1 MTLFSKFE
9 ALAAVGAELAQHGT
23 SPVGVPMRRVLS
35 PTRAE
40 VDGREVILAGTNN
53 YLGMTMDRDCIDAGH
68 EALEN
73 EGTGTTG
80 SRMANGTYDS
90 HLALERE
97 IADLYGMPQAIVF
110 TTGYQANLGTIATLA
125 GPDDVL
131 IIDADSHASIYD
143 AAKLSAARVFRFRHN
158 DAENLDKRLGRLGDE
173 ARQCLVV
180 VEGIYSM
187 LGDQAP
193 LKDMVAVTKEHGAAL
208 LVDEAHSLGVLG
220 HRGCGLAEEL
230 ELLDQVDFITGT
242 FSKSVGTVGGF
253 CVSPH
258 PELAWVRNAMRA
270 YIFTASASPANIA
283 SSRVALRKLRDGVDR
298 RDRLWTNARRL
309 YAALG
314 DMGLKVG
321 PQASP
326 IVAVMMESRED
337 TLNAWHTLLD
347 NGVYVNLV
355 VPPAA
360 NLNLLRCSV
369 SAAHTPKDIDTIIE
383 AYGVVAGNLQAARE
397 AAGAAGQA
405 CAPS

>member
-1 MTLFSKFE
+1 MTLVSKFE
-9 ALAAVGAELAQHGT
+9 ALAAVGAELAQQGT

-53 YLGMTMDRDCIDAGH
+53 YLGMTMDRDSIEAGH
-68 EALEN
+68 QALES

-125 GPDDVL
+125 GPDDIL

-173 ARQCLVV
+173 AQQCLVV

-193 LKDMVAVTKEHGAAL
+193 LADILAVTKKHGAAL
-208 LVDEAHSLGVLG
+208 LVDEAHSLGVMG

-230 ELLDQVDFITGT
+230 GLLDQVDFITGT

-283 SSRVALRKLRDGVDR
+283 SSRVALRKLREGTDLR
-298 RDRLWTNARRL
+298 ERLWTNARRL
-309 YAALG
+309 YQALG

-369 SAAHTPKDIDTIIE
+369 SAAHTPADIDRIIE
-383 AYGVVAGNLQAARE
+383 AYGVVAANLQAGQQ
-397 AAGAAGQA
+397 AAAADQA
-405 CAPS
+405 CAPR

>member
-1 MTLFSKFE
+1 MSLFTKFE

-53 YLGMTMDRDCIDAGH
+53 YLGMTMDPDCIAAGH
-68 EALEN
+68 RALDN

-125 GPDDVL
+125 GPDDIL

-173 ARQCLVV
+173 AQQCLVV

-193 LKDMVAVTKEHGAAL
+193 LADILAVTKKHGASL

-230 ELLDQVDFITGT
+230 GLLDQVDFITGT

-258 PELAWVRNAMRA
+258 PQLAWLRNAMRA

-283 SSRVALRKLRDGVDR
+283 SSRVALRKLRDETER
-298 RDRLWTNARRL
+298 RDRLWANARRL
-309 YAALG
+309 YSALG
-314 DMGLKVG
+314 GMGLKVG

-326 IVAVMMESRED
+326 IVAVMMESREA
-337 TLNAWHTLLD
+337 TLNSWRTLLD

-369 SAAHTPKDIDTIIE
+369 SAAHTPEDIDQIIA
-383 AYGVVAGNLQAARE
+383 AYAVVAENLQAAQVID
-397 AAGAAGQA
+397 AADQA
-405 CAPS
+405 CAPG

>member
-1 MTLFSKFE
+1 MSLFSKFE

-53 YLGMTMDRDCIDAGH
+53 YLGMTMDRDCIEAGH
-68 EALEN
+68 QALET

-110 TTGYQANLGTIATLA
+110 TTGYQANLGTIATIA
-125 GPDDVL
+125 GPDDIL

-173 ARQCLVV
+173 AQRCLVV

-193 LKDMVAVTKEHGAAL
+193 LGEILAVTKKHGASL

-230 ELLDQVDFITGT
+230 GLLDQVDFITGT

-258 PELAWVRNAMRA
+258 AELAWMRNAMRA

-283 SSRVALRKLRDGVDR
+283 SSRVALRKLRDETER

-309 YAALG
+309 YKALG

-326 IVAVMMESRED
+326 IVAVMMESREE

-369 SAAHTPKDIDTIIE
+369 SAAHTPEDIDRIIAGYE
-383 AYGVVAGNLQAARE
+383 VVAANLQAAQE
-397 AAGAAGQA
+397 TGAAEQA
-405 CAPS
+405 CAPR

>member
-1 MTLFSKFE
+1 MSLFSKFE
-9 ALAAVGAELAQHGT
+9 SLAAVGAELAQHGT

-97 IADLYGMPQAIVF
+97 IADMYDMPQAIVF

-125 GPDDVL
+125 GPDDIL

-173 ARQCLVV
+173 AQQCLVV

-193 LKDMVAVTKEHGAAL
+193 LADMVKVTKKHGAAL

-230 ELLDQVDFITGT
+230 GLLDQVDFITGT

-270 YIFTASASPANIA
+270 YIFTASASPSNIA
-283 SSRVALRKLRDGVDR
+283 SSRVALRKLREGTDR
-298 RDRLWTNARRL
+298 RDRLWTNAKRL
-309 YAALG
+309 YTALG

-369 SAAHTPKDIDTIIE
+369 SAAHTPDDIDKIIA
-383 AYGVVAGNLQAARE
+383 AYGIVAANLQDSRE
-397 AAGAAGQA
+397 ASAAGQA

>member
-1 MTLFSKFE
+1 MNLFSKFE

-53 YLGMTMDRDCIDAGH
+53 YLGMTMDPDCIAAGH
-68 EALEN
+68 RALDT

-125 GPDDVL
+125 GPEDIL
-131 IIDADSHASIYD
+131 LIDADSHASIYD

-173 ARQCLVV
+173 AEKCLVV

-193 LKDMVAVTKEHGAAL
+193 LAEILAVTKKHSASL

-230 ELLDQVDFITGT
+230 GLLDQVDFITGT

-258 PELAWVRNAMRA
+258 PQLAWLRNAMRA

-283 SSRVALRKLRDGVDR
+283 SSRVALRKLRDETDR

-309 YAALG
+309 YKALG
-314 DMGLKVG
+314 GMGLKVG

-369 SAAHTPKDIDTIIE
+369 SAAHTPEDIDQIIAGYE
-383 AYGVVAGNLQAARE
+383 VVARNLQAARE
-397 AAGAAGQA
+397 IRAADQA

>member
-1 MTLFSKFE
+1 MSLFTKFE

-53 YLGMTMDRDCIDAGH
+53 YLGMTMDPDCIAAGH
-68 EALEN
+68 RALDN

-125 GPDDVL
+125 GPDDIL

-173 ARQCLVV
+173 AQQCLVV

-193 LKDMVAVTKEHGAAL
+193 LADILAVTKKYGASL

-230 ELLDQVDFITGT
+230 GLLDQVDFITGT

-258 PELAWVRNAMRA
+258 AQLAWLRNAMRA

-283 SSRVALRKLRDGVDR
+283 SSRVALRKLRDETER
-298 RDRLWTNARRL
+298 RDRLWANARRL
-309 YAALG
+309 YTALG
-314 DMGLKVG
+314 ELGLNVG

-337 TLNAWHTLLD
+337 TLNSWRTLLD

-369 SAAHTPKDIDTIIE
+369 SAAHTPEDIDQIIK
-383 AYGVVAGNLQAARE
+383 AYGVVAENLQAGQE
-397 AAGAAGQA
+397 IGAADQA
-405 CAPS
+405 CAPG

>member
-1 MTLFSKFE
+1 MSLFTKFE

-53 YLGMTMDRDCIDAGH
+53 YLGMTMDPDCIAAGH
-68 EALEN
+68 RALDN

-125 GPDDVL
+125 GPDDIL
-131 IIDADSHASIYD
+131 LIDADSHASIYD

-173 ARQCLVV
+173 AQQCLVV

-193 LKDMVAVTKEHGAAL
+193 LADILAVTKKHGASL

-230 ELLDQVDFITGT
+230 GLLDQVDFITGT

-258 PELAWVRNAMRA
+258 PQLAWLRNAMRA

-283 SSRVALRKLRDGVDR
+283 SSRVALRKLRDETER
-298 RDRLWTNARRL
+298 RDRLWANARRL
-309 YAALG
+309 YSALG
-314 DMGLKVG
+314 GMGLKVG

-326 IVAVMMESRED
+326 IVAVMMESREA
-337 TLNAWHTLLD
+337 TLNSWRTLLD

-369 SAAHTPKDIDTIIE
+369 SAAHTPEDIDQIIA
-383 AYGVVAGNLQAARE
+383 AYAVVAENLQAAQVID
-397 AAGAAGQA
+397 AADQA
-405 CAPS
+405 CAPG

>member
-1 MTLFSKFE
+1 MSLFTKFE

-23 SPVGVPMRRVLS
+23 SPVGVPIRRIIS

-68 EALEN
+68 EALER

-125 GPDDVL
+125 GPEDIL

-143 AAKLSAARVFRFRHN
+143 AAKLSSARVFRFRHN
-158 DAENLDKRLGRLGDE
+158 DADNLAKRLARLGDE

-187 LGDQAP
+187 LGDSAP
-193 LKDMVAVTKEHGAAL
+193 LAEMVEATQAVGASL

-220 HRGCGLAEEL
+220 KRGCGLAEEL
-230 ELLDQVDFITGT
+230 GLLDQVDFITGT

-253 CVSPH
+253 CVSRH

-283 SSRVALRKLRDGVDR
+283 SSRVALRKIRNETER
-298 RDRLWTNARRL
+298 RERLWTNARRL
-309 YAALG
+309 YTALG
-314 DMGLKVG
+314 EMGLRVG

-326 IVAVMMESRED
+326 VVAVMLETRED

-347 NGVYVNLV
+347 QGVYVNLV

-369 SAAHTPKDIDTIIE
+369 SAAHTPEDIDRIIA
-383 AYGVVAGNLQAARE
+383 AYEVVAGQLGRVQS
-397 AAGAAGQA
+397 AGAVGQA
-405 CAPS
+405 

>member
-1 MTLFSKFE
+1 MSLFSKFE

-53 YLGMTMDRDCIDAGH
+53 YLGMTMDRECIEAGH
-68 EALEN
+68 KALEM

-97 IADLYGMPQAIVF
+97 IADLYGMPHAIVF

-125 GPDDVL
+125 GPDDIL

-173 ARQCLVV
+173 AQQCLVV

-193 LKDMVAVTKEHGAAL
+193 LGEILDVTKKHGAAL
-208 LVDEAHSLGVLG
+208 LVDEAHSLGVMG

-230 ELLDQVDFITGT
+230 GLLDQVDFITGT

-258 PELAWVRNAMRA
+258 PELAWLRNAMRA

-283 SSRVALRKLRDGVDR
+283 SSRVALRKLRDETER
-298 RDRLWTNARRL
+298 RDRLWANARRL
-309 YAALG
+309 YKALG
-314 DMGLKVG
+314 DMGLRVG
-321 PQASP
+321 PQPSP

-369 SAAHTPKDIDTIIE
+369 SAAHTPEDIDQIIA
-383 AYGVVAGNLQAARE
+383 AYEIVAANLEAARE
-397 AAGAAGQA
+397 VGTADQA
-405 CAPS
+405 CAPR

>member
-1 MTLFSKFE
+1 VSLFSKFE
-9 ALAAVGAELAQHGT
+9 SLAAVGAELAQHGT

-53 YLGMTMDRDCIDAGH
+53 YLGMTMDRECIDAGH

-97 IADLYGMPQAIVF
+97 IADMYGMPQAIVF

-125 GPDDVL
+125 GPDDIL

-173 ARQCLVV
+173 AQQCLVV

-193 LKDMVAVTKEHGAAL
+193 LADMVEVTKKHGASL

-230 ELLDQVDFITGT
+230 GLLDQVDFITGT

-270 YIFTASASPANIA
+270 YIFTASASPSNIA
-283 SSRVALRKLRDGVDR
+283 SSRVALRKLREGTDR

-309 YAALG
+309 YTALG

-326 IVAVMMESRED
+326 IVAVMMDSRED

-369 SAAHTPKDIDTIIE
+369 SAAHTPDDIDKIIA
-383 AYGVVAGNLQAARE
+383 AYGIVAANLQDSRKAS
-397 AAGAAGQA
+397 AAGQA

>member
-1 MTLFSKFE
+1 
-9 ALAAVGAELAQHGT
+9 
-23 SPVGVPMRRVLS
+23 
-35 PTRAE
+35 
-40 VDGREVILAGTNN
+40 
-53 YLGMTMDRDCIDAGH
+53 
-68 EALEN
+68 
-73 EGTGTTG
+73 
-80 SRMANGTYDS
+80 
-90 HLALERE
+90 
-97 IADLYGMPQAIVF
+97 
-110 TTGYQANLGTIATLA
+110 
-125 GPDDVL
+125 
-131 IIDADSHASIYD
+131 
-143 AAKLSAARVFRFRHN
+143 
-158 DAENLDKRLGRLGDE
+158 
-173 ARQCLVV
+173 
-180 VEGIYSM
+180 
-187 LGDQAP
+187 
-193 LKDMVAVTKEHGAAL
+193 MVAVTKEHGAAL
-208 LVDEAHSLGVLG
+208 LVDAAHSLGVLG

-230 ELLDQVDFITGT
+230 GLLDQVDFITGT

-309 YAALG
+309 YGALG
-314 DMGLKVG
+314 DMGLRVG

-369 SAAHTPKDIDTIIE
+369 SAAHTPEDIDQIIK
-383 AYGVVAGNLQAARE
+383 AYGVVAANLQAAQE
-397 AAGAAGQA
+397 AGAADQA
-405 CAPS
+405 CAPR

>member
-1 MTLFSKFE
+1 MSLFTKFE

-53 YLGMTMDRDCIDAGH
+53 YLGMTMDPDCIAAGH
-68 EALEN
+68 QALDD

-125 GPDDVL
+125 GPDDIL
-131 IIDADSHASIYD
+131 LIDADSHASIYD

-173 ARQCLVV
+173 AQQCLVV

-193 LKDMVAVTKEHGAAL
+193 LADILAVTKKHGASL

-230 ELLDQVDFITGT
+230 GLLDQVDFITGT

-258 PELAWVRNAMRA
+258 PQLAWLRNAMRA

-283 SSRVALRKLRDGVDR
+283 SSRVALRKLRDETER
-298 RDRLWTNARRL
+298 RDRLWANARRL
-309 YAALG
+309 YSALG
-314 DMGLKVG
+314 GMGLKVG

-337 TLNAWHTLLD
+337 TLNSWHTLLD

-369 SAAHTPKDIDTIIE
+369 SAAHTPEDIDQIIT
-383 AYGVVAGNLQAARE
+383 AYAVVAENLQAAQVID
-397 AAGAAGQA
+397 AADQA
-405 CAPS
+405 CAPG

>member
-1 MTLFSKFE
+1 VSLFIKFE
-9 ALAAVGAELAQHGT
+9 ALAAVGAELARHGT
-23 SPVGVPMRRVLS
+23 SPVGVPIRRVIS

-53 YLGMTMDRDCIDAGH
+53 YLGMTMDRDSIEAGH
-68 EALEN
+68 QALDR

-97 IADLYGMPQAIVF
+97 IAELYGMPQAIVF
-110 TTGYQANLGTIATLA
+110 TTGYQANLGTISTLA
-125 GPDDVL
+125 GPEDTL

-158 DAENLDKRLGRLGDE
+158 DPENLAKRLGRLGDE

-193 LKDMVAVTKEHGAAL
+193 LTELAAVTREHGAWL

-220 HRGCGLAEEL
+220 QRGCGLAEEL
-230 ELLDQVDFITGT
+230 GLLDKVDFITGT

-258 PELAWVRNAMRA
+258 AELAWVRNAIRA

-283 SSRVALRKLRDGVDR
+283 SSRVALRKLRDEPER
-298 RDRLWTNARRL
+298 RERLWTNARRL
-309 YAALG
+309 YAALD
-314 DMGLKVG
+314 DMGLHLG
-321 PQASP
+321 PQPSP
-326 IVAVMMESRED
+326 VVAVMLD
-337 TLNAWHTLLD
+337 TRDETLKAWHTLLD
-347 NGVYVNLV
+347 HGVYVNLV

-369 SAAHTPKDIDTIIE
+369 SAAHTPEDIDQIIV
-383 AYGVVAGNLQAARE
+383 AYQAVAAQLAKAPDV
-397 AAGAAGQA
+397 GAVGQA
-405 CAPS
+405 CAPR

>member
-1 MTLFSKFE
+1 MSLFTKFE
-9 ALAAVGAELAQHGT
+9 GLAAVGAELARSGT
-23 SPVGVPMRRVLS
+23 SPVGVPMRRIIS

-53 YLGMTMDRDCIDAGH
+53 YLGLTMDRDSIDAGH
-68 EALEN
+68 AALES

-125 GPDDVL
+125 GPDDIL

-143 AAKLSAARVFRFRHN
+143 AAKLSSARVFRFRHN
-158 DAENLDKRLGRLGDE
+158 DADNLAKRLGRLGDE
-173 ARQCLVV
+173 AKQCLVV

-193 LKDMVAVTKEHGAAL
+193 LAEMVAATKENGASL
-208 LVDEAHSLGVLG
+208 LVDEAHSLGVMG
-220 HRGCGLAEEL
+220 QRGCGLAEEMG
-230 ELLDQVDFITGT
+230 LLDQIDFITGT

-258 PELAWVRNAMRA
+258 AELAWVRNAMRA

-283 SSRVALRKLRDGVDR
+283 SSRVALRKLRDGTDLR
-298 RDRLWTNARRL
+298 ERLWTNARRL
-309 YAALG
+309 HKALS
-314 DMGLKVG
+314 DMGLQVG

-326 IVAVMMESRED
+326 IVAVMLESREQ
-337 TLNAWHTLLD
+337 TLTSWHTLLEQ
-347 NGVYVNLV
+347 GVYVNLV

-369 SAAHTPKDIDTIIE
+369 SAAHTPEDIDNIIA
-383 AYGVVAGNLQAARE
+383 AYQVVANQLSAVKDAETVG
-397 AAGAAGQA
+397 
-405 CAPS
+405 